1 VFVADVNNQKTKNII
16 FFVFFDFLS
25 KTIKSYSYLAIN
37 FFKRGNIVTNSNRT
51 YKSWRLK
58 TRPSGEIK
66 NSDLE
71 LVDDVIPEISENEI
85 LVRTIYF
92 SLDPTNRIWMSDVD
106 QYMEPVEIGDIMR
119 AGGSLGV
126 VEESNVEGVSV
137 GDIVQGGMHGGWQ
150 EYFTMPASDIVKIP
164 QGTGLSLTAFI
175 SVLGFTGPTAYFG
188 FLDVGKP
195 KEGETVVVS
204 AAAGAVGSIV
214 CQIAKIKGCN
224 VVAIAGSN
232 EKCDWLKNDLGVDHV
247 INYKNEN
254 ILDSLKIA
262 CPNGID
268 IFFDNVGG
276 DTLDAALT
284 LMNKFGRIPVCGLI
298 SMYND
303 WSSAGPKMY
312 RNILMKTLTV
322 SGFLVSD
329 YAERFGESLEALGQ
343 WIAEGKIKFKV
354 DVEEG
359 IENAPSAVNKLFSG
373 ENNGKLVI
381 QTSKEP

>member
-1 VFVADVNNQKTKNII
+1 M
-16 FFVFFDFLS
+16 
-25 KTIKSYSYLAIN
+25 
-37 FFKRGNIVTNSNRT
+37 
-51 YKSWRLK
+51 
-58 TRPSGEIK
+58 
-66 NSDLE
+66 
-71 LVDDVIPEISENEI
+71 VDDVIPEISENEI

-137 GDIVQGGMHGGWQ
+137 GEIVQGGMHGGWQ

-164 QGTGLSLTAFI
+164 QGTGLPLTAFI

-254 ILDSLKIA
+254 ILDS
-262 CPNGID
+262 
-268 IFFDNVGG
+268 
-276 DTLDAALT
+276 
-284 LMNKFGRIPVCGLI
+284 
-298 SMYND
+298 
-303 WSSAGPKMY
+303 
-312 RNILMKTLTV
+312 
-322 SGFLVSD
+322 
-329 YAERFGESLEALGQ
+329 
-343 WIAEGKIKFKV
+343 
-354 DVEEG
+354 
-359 IENAPSAVNKLFSG
+359 
-373 ENNGKLVI
+373 
-381 QTSKEP
+381 

>member
-1 VFVADVNNQKTKNII
+1 
-16 FFVFFDFLS
+16 
-25 KTIKSYSYLAIN
+25 
-37 FFKRGNIVTNSNRT
+37 
-51 YKSWRLK
+51 
-58 TRPSGEIK
+58 
-66 NSDLE
+66 
-71 LVDDVIPEISENEI
+71 
-85 LVRTIYF
+85 
-92 SLDPTNRIWMSDVD
+92 
-106 QYMEPVEIGDIMR
+106 
-119 AGGSLGV
+119 
-126 VEESNVEGVSV
+126 
-137 GDIVQGGMHGGWQ
+137 MHGGWQ

-164 QGTGLSLTAFI
+164 QGTGLTLTAFI

-224 VVAIAGSN
+224 VVAIAGSD